1 MILLL
6 TGKFQ
11 PFVEQ
16 PVPCLVAGEMTLVL
30 RLVDLS
36 KNESCS
42 RFTGAALNVSAL
54 LDRRLVS
61 IVLLGYQLSVVIAVT
76 KGRIG

>member
-6 TGKFQ
+6 PGKFQ

-16 PVPCLVAGEMTLVL
+16 PIPCLLAGEMTPFL
-30 RLVDLS
+30 RIVDLS

-42 RFTGAALNVSAL
+42 RFTGAALNGSAL
-54 LDRRLVS
+54 LGRLLVS
-61 IVLLGYQLSVVIAVT
+61 IVLLGYQFSVVIAVT
-76 KGRIG
+76 KGGIG